1 MDYQVNAALAA
12 PYPILLD
19 PLPIVKNSLFS
30 NLVNCGKLTIFAKFF
45 VSEHLRRMEH
55 SIQGV

>member
-30 NLVNCGKLTIFAKFF
+30 NLVNGGKLTIFAKFF
-45 VSEHLRRMEH
+45 VSEYLRRMEH
-55 SIQGV
+55 SI